1 MLKRLSF
8 AAIFATVVAIS
19 GLFIF
24 LAGYASSDSDLQPK
38 PAVSQAAFAG
48 LEAGLNKVPA
58 TAAQAAQSV
67 EEDIDL
73 GDIVIAAPETADHS
87 LQR

>member
-1 MLKRLSF
+1 MLNRLSF

-24 LAGYASSDSDLQPK
+24 LAGYASSDIDLQPK
-38 PAVSQAAFAG
+38 PAVSQATLAG

-58 TAAQAAQSV
+58 TAAKAAPSV

-73 GDIVIAAPETADHS
+73 GDIVIAAPETAAHS
-87 LQR
+87 PQR

>member
-1 MLKRLSF
+1 MLNRLSV
-8 AAIFATVVAIS
+8 AVIFASVVAIS

-24 LAGYASSDSDLQPK
+24 LAGYASSDTDSQPK

-48 LEAGLNKVPA
+48 LDAGLNKIPA
-58 TAAQAAQSV
+58 TEAKTVQGV

-73 GDIVIAAPETADHS
+73 GDIVIDAPEAATQS
-87 LQR
+87 PQR

>member
-1 MLKRLSF
+1 MLNRLSF
-8 AAIFATVVAIS
+8 AAIFAAVVSIS

-24 LAGYASSDSDLQPK
+24 LAGYASSDTDPQPK

-48 LEAGLNKVPA
+48 LDAGFNNNPA
-58 TAAQAAQSV
+58 TPARPEAKAAQGV

-73 GDIVIAAPETADHS
+73 GDIVIAAPETAVK
-87 LQR
+87 

>member
-1 MLKRLSF
+1 MLNRLSF

-24 LAGYASSDSDLQPK
+24 LAGYASSDIDPQAK

-48 LEAGLNKVPA
+48 LDAGLNKVPA
-58 TAAQAAQSV
+58 TEAKAAQGV

-73 GDIVIAAPETADHS
+73 GDIVIAAPETATQS
-87 LQR
+87 PQR

>member
-1 MLKRLSF
+1 MFKRLSF
-8 AAIFATVVAIS
+8 AAIFAAIVSIS

-24 LAGYASSDSDLQPK
+24 LASYASSDTDPQPR

-48 LEAGLNKVPA
+48 LDAGFDNTPMTPARPEAK
-58 TAAQAAQSV
+58 AAQGV

-73 GDIVIAAPETADHS
+73 GDIVIAAPETAAK
-87 LQR
+87 